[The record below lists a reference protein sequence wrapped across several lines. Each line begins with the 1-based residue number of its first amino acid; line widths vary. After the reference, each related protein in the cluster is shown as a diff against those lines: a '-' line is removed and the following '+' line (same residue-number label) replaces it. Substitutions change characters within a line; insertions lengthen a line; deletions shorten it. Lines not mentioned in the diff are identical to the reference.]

1 MADTDEIKSRLDVV
15 EIVSERVQLQR
26 AGRNYKANCP
36 FHSERTPSF
45 IVDPARQSWR
55 CFGQCGIGG
64 DVFSFLM
71 KIDQIDFGDALQILA
86 RRAGVEVTYSD
97 QSPDRDDYFRI
108 NQIATN
114 FYTELLSSDKAISA
128 RKYLDDRGLGDNVRN
143 DFQIGYSPKDRDSLK
158 KHLIFHDID
167 LSKAVDCGLLIKA
180 DNGAIRDFFWD
191 RIMFPIHNRSG
202 DVAGFGA
209 RALGDAM
216 PKYINTPATSI
227 FDKRRILYG
236 FHKARD
242 VIRNVD
248 EGVIVEGYMDVIA
261 AHEHGYKNVVASMGT
276 ALTPEQVRQLKNIAS
291 SYVLALDQ
299 DEAGQEAT
307 LRSLESSWRLFDEK
321 PRRDNNGLFASN
333 PIKLKVLSLSDGK
346 DPDEFIRSEN
356 GDWDKAISEALPV
369 MEYVIPVVSRRFDLR
384 IPGSKTKV
392 VNALAPLFRTMD
404 PFDRDRYLRTLSDEL
419 NATLET
425 VREALRIAPKR
436 TSSSDENVSAVQKT
450 HSSNDIETKLDRDT
464 LALLFAHPNLRFSTP
479 EINPEYFLMPEDREL
494 LQLWKDTELDDEST
508 FADKLNEFLRE
519 RYIVITN
526 SKLVPMSVSEAEK
539 DLKYLFNRLER
550 RLNLVQ
556 RESFVS
562 SKESD
567 YPPTEEENS
576 FLADIDMKIRR
587 PF

>member
-180 DNGAIRDFFWD
+180 DNGVIRDFFWD
-191 RIMFPIHNRSG
+191 RILFPIHNRSG

-209 RALGDAM
+209 RALGDVC
-216 PKYINTPATSI
+216 P
-227 FDKRRILYG
+227 
-236 FHKARD
+236 
-242 VIRNVD
+242 
-248 EGVIVEGYMDVIA
+248 
-261 AHEHGYKNVVASMGT
+261 
-276 ALTPEQVRQLKNIAS
+276 NI
-291 SYVLALDQ
+291 
-299 DEAGQEAT
+299 
-307 LRSLESSWRLFDEK
+307 
-321 PRRDNNGLFASN
+321 
-333 PIKLKVLSLSDGK
+333 
-346 DPDEFIRSEN
+346 
-356 GDWDKAISEALPV
+356 
-369 MEYVIPVVSRRFDLR
+369 
-384 IPGSKTKV
+384 
-392 VNALAPLFRTMD
+392 
-404 PFDRDRYLRTLSDEL
+404 
-419 NATLET
+419 
-425 VREALRIAPKR
+425 
-436 TSSSDENVSAVQKT
+436 
-450 HSSNDIETKLDRDT
+450 
-464 LALLFAHPNLRFSTP
+464 
-479 EINPEYFLMPEDREL
+479 
-494 LQLWKDTELDDEST
+494 
-508 FADKLNEFLRE
+508 
-519 RYIVITN
+519 
-526 SKLVPMSVSEAEK
+526 
-539 DLKYLFNRLER
+539 
-550 RLNLVQ
+550 
-556 RESFVS
+556 
-562 SKESD
+562 
-567 YPPTEEENS
+567 
-576 FLADIDMKIRR
+576 
-587 PF
+587 